1 MTDSKSLVWILED
14 DASAQFVYS
23 EILSPQYNLKFFS
36 KISEYV
42 QGALESP
49 QPDLLIADIRLG
61 EENFLAF
68 LGTDEAFR
76 AVQSPFIVVSSLDH
90 LDSLRQCF
98 NEGALDYLTKP
109 FTRNEIIVKVERILK
124 LTREAKPRP
133 EDRIVLEPTTLRV
146 KWNDRDAKLTAKE
159 LQIFSILHLARG
171 DSVPRKKI
179 QAEVWGDVKVSNKSL
194 DVHVFHLRRK
204 LAKIGLEI
212 QCNPAVGFRLMINL
226 SEPRRA

>member
-1 MTDSKSLVWILED
+1 MSETKSLVWILED
-14 DASAQFVYS
+14 EPSAQFVYS
-23 EILSPQYNLKFFS
+23 EILSSLYELRFFN

-42 QGALESP
+42 EAAKLSP
-49 QPDLLIADIRLG
+49 QPDLLIADIRLA

-68 LGTDEAFR
+68 LGTDAAFH

-124 LTREAKPRP
+124 QTRDARPRP
-133 EDRIVLEPTTLRV
+133 EDRIILEPTTLRV
-146 KWNDRDAKLTAKE
+146 KWGDQDAKLTAKE

-171 DSVPRKKI
+171 TAVARKKI

-212 QCNPAVGFRLMINL
+212 QCDPAQGFRLVVNL